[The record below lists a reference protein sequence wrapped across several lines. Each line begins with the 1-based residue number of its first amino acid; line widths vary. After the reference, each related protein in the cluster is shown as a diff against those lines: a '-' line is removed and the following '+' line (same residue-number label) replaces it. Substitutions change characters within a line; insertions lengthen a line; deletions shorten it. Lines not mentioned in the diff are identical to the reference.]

1 MRALACC
8 LKIKTVKIDELNSY
22 FIIDLSNAPV
32 CKGNAM
38 NHSDLFFQAGDKGQ
52 RQNLIIHVVE
62 ESSNN
67 KLDPA

>member
-1 MRALACC
+1 
-8 LKIKTVKIDELNSY
+8 
-22 FIIDLSNAPV
+22 
-32 CKGNAM
+32 M